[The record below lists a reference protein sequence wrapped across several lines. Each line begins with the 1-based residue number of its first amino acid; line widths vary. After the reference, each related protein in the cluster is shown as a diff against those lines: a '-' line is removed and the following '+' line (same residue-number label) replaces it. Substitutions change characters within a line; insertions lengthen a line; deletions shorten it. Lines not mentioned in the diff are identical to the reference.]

1 MKEIITSQ
9 EQYNEVRARIEHLI
23 HEATAKGMLEPD
35 ADNEY
40 TQEIGKLAKMTAEYE
55 DNYMN
60 ILPLKTVHVAI
71 EQGTDGSYSAYIAD
85 KDCEFGC
92 IGEGKTMDEAKADFH
107 EAVEDMKAVYA
118 EEEKAF
124 PKVEFEFC
132 YSRTDK

>member
-1 MKEIITSQ
+1 
-9 EQYNEVRARIEHLI
+9 
-23 HEATAKGMLEPD
+23 
-35 ADNEY
+35 
-40 TQEIGKLAKMTAEYE
+40 
-55 DNYMN
+55 
-60 ILPLKTVHVAI
+60 AI

-118 EEEKAF
+118 EEGKAF

-132 YSRTDK
+132 